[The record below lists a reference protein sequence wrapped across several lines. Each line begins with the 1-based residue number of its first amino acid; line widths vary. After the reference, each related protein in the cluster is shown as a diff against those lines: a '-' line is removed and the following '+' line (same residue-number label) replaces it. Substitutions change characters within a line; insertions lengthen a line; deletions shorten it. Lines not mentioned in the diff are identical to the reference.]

1 MIIPKGSEHVE
12 IIGTTVIPEFGTIA
26 MMILVVAI
34 ISIVAV
40 TAKSRVIARF

>member
-1 MIIPKGSEHVE
+1 MIIPKGGEHIV

-40 TAKSRVIARF
+40 TTKSRVITRF